1 MQGWIFD
8 IELLLI
14 GEMLR
19 IPSTEVGVNWQEI
32 PGSKVDLVWDSFRML
47 KDLVIIRFNYMLG
60 RWTLGNSKEPRAS
73 GKKLKSQ

>member
-32 PGSKVDLVWDSFRML
+32 AGSKVDLVWDSLRML
-47 KDLVIIRFNYMLG
+47 KDLVIIRFNYTLG
-60 RWTLGNSKEPRAS
+60 RWTLGNPKEARAC